1 MSLINA
7 KGERL
12 YLTAGEREAFLAT
25 AKAQIREVRAF
36 CTVMHD
42 TGCRISEALALKASN
57 IDFNNQTIIFETL
70 KKRQRGVFRAVPVPS
85 PTLDTLSITYEL
97 LGASKSQQKII
108 FAKPLWSWSRKTG
121 YRKII
126 EVMKQAG
133 IEEGAHRTPKGL
145 RHGYGVHAISCN
157 IPLNLLSQWM
167 GHSSLEVTAIY
178 ANAQGEEANNIAAR
192 MWS

>member
-12 YLTAGEREAFLAT
+12 YLTAGEREAFLKT

-36 CTVMHD
+36 CTVIHD
-42 TGCRISEALALKASN
+42 TGCRISEALALKPSN

-70 KKRQRGVFRAVPVPS
+70 KKRHKGVFRAVPVPS
-85 PTLDTLSITYEL
+85 PTLDTLSITYGL
-97 LGASKSQQKII
+97 VGASKAQQKII
-108 FAKPLWSWSRKTG
+108 SAKPFWSWSRKTG

-167 GHSSLEVTAIY
+167 GHSSLDVTAIY
-178 ANAQGEEANNIAAR
+178 ANAQGEEAKNIAAR